1 MEDITQPDITDY
13 LLPIGTQKILVLDP
27 TNRRLAEISAT
38 PMGGISCM
46 AKGIYT
52 NTGRISHYQFTGT
65 VFRHSFKLVVRNQG
79 GHLAVSVDCDLSLQ
93 ISAELPKASEPGPLH
108 FLRNGVTERLGRL
121 MGGPIPIRNARVYD
135 FDTGREI

>member
-52 NTGRISHYQFTGT
+52 NTGESPIISSPERFSAILSSLLCVIRVGT
-65 VFRHSFKLVVRNQG
+65 LPSVWTATFLYKSVPSFQRLLNQDSCISLETMWPNGRHGF
-79 GHLAVSVDCDLSLQ
+79 
-93 ISAELPKASEPGPLH
+93 PLH
-108 FLRNGVTERLGRL
+108 REWTASFAFRR
-121 MGGPIPIRNARVYD
+121 
-135 FDTGREI
+135 TGRGD